1 MERLESYLWTE
12 LNNHYAER
20 DVWMQDINQWQ
31 KDYWA
36 KPVSKTATFPFTGA
50 STLIVPLTAIAV
62 ESVHASMMTS
72 LYALEDLVHGKSIS
86 NFWDEALDPYLRYLN
101 YTLKNVVQIESVSDN
116 LSLENVK
123 FGTCVAKTG
132 YEKLIKKAVRN
143 VGGRLQEFEV
153 RVKDGPFADAVSLGS
168 FLMPFQCQ
176 DPQTAPWVGEEFDK
190 SPYEVK
196 LLQDSGFFYEGTYDF
211 LLAYVSQ
218 SNSGING
225 QERAMAIVQEQL
237 EDRVPVYPKYLNWVG
252 LCVSFPTTIDGDP
265 EELIVH
271 YHRGSRKIMSVRYNE
286 NSDLHR
292 DYRYTNYFP
301 VEHRWAGIGI
311 GKQNEQFQREI
322 TMIHR
327 QRLDGGT
334 LSNTIMLKVHKMSGY
349 GPKEPIFPGKMWFL
363 DDMSHVEGFPMHDIK
378 PSSFAN
384 EQGSLVYS
392 QQRSGV
398 NELTL
403 GMPQVGT
410 PGTATSDL
418 SRIQE
423 GKKKF
428 DYSFKLFKKLHL
440 EIVTDIACLM
450 QQYGPRMITQTMAG
464 GEMVNQILQ
473 LPDVF
478 IRDGLIFELAI
489 SGQNSNKVLD
499 RQNWVQLAQITQQY
513 WMGQLQL
520 AQLSGSPE
528 FIQAVA
534 QQAMQAINRVYKQI
548 LETHDIRNIDKLTL
562 DALLQVT
569 NGNIIGG
576 PNQPT
581 AIGGPRG
588 MAPSGAPNSG
598 LVPIIIGQPS

>member
-1 MERLESYLWTE
+1 MSRLESYLWDE

-20 DVWMQDINQWQ
+20 ETWMQDINQWQ

-36 KPVSKTATFPFTGA
+36 KPVSKQATFPFTGA

-72 LYALEDLVHGKSIS
+72 LYAMDDLVHGKSIS
-86 NFWDEALDPYLRYLN
+86 NYWDEALDPYLRYLN
-101 YTLKNVVQIESVSDN
+101 YTLKNVVGIEKVSND

-123 FGTCVAKTG
+123 FGTCVAKSG
-132 YEKLIKKAVRN
+132 YEKLVKRAVRQ
-143 VGGRLQEFEV
+143 VGDRLQEFEV
-153 RVKDGPFADAVSLGS
+153 RVKDGPFVDSVSLGR

-176 DPQTAPWVGEEFDK
+176 DPQTASWVGEEHDK

-196 LLQDSGFFYEGTYDF
+196 VLQDSGFFYEGIYEF

-225 QERAMAIVQEQL
+225 QERAMAQVQEQL
-237 EDRVPVYPKYLNWVG
+237 EDRVPVYPKYLNWAEIN
-252 LCVSFPTTIDGDP
+252 LSFPTKIDGPD
-265 EELIVH
+265 EELVVH

-292 DYRYTNYFP
+292 PYRYTNYFP

-311 GKQNEQFQREI
+311 GKQNEQFQREV

-334 LSNTIMLKVHKMSGY
+334 LSNTIMFKIHKMSGY

-363 DDMSHVEGFPMHDIK
+363 DDMSHIEGFPMHDIK

-384 EQGSLVYS
+384 EQGALVYS

-403 GMPQVGT
+403 GMPQAGT

-440 EIVTDIACLM
+440 EVITDTACLM

-464 GEMVNQILQ
+464 GEFVDQILQ

-489 SGQNSNKVLD
+489 TGQNSNKVLD
-499 RQNWVQLAQITQQY
+499 RQNWVQLAQITQQF
-513 WMGQLQL
+513 WTGQIQL
-520 AQLSGSPE
+520 AQLTGNPE
-528 FIQAVA
+528 LLQAVTMK
-534 QQAMQAINRVYKQI
+534 AMDAINKVYKQI
-548 LETHDIRNIDKLTL
+548 LETYDIRNIDKISL
-562 DALLQVT
+562 DALLGVT
-569 NGNIIGG
+569 NGNLIGGNGATAQIGG
-576 PNQPT
+576 PS
-581 AIGGPRG
+581 G
-588 MAPSGAPNSG
+588 MANAGQNGGG
-598 LVPIIIGQPS
+598 LTPIIIGQPS